1 MNQLKVFLIFL
12 AFELAIGSINTS
24 NRSFDDAC
32 WFSSFL
38 VSSKKFNLVLQNCRH
53 KSIKK
58 ILVQIPLFLKKK
70 KYFRL
75 NCFEPISFRLNCFEL
90 LLLAHNFR
98 LFLQTLPGT
107 TNRQIR
113 CRWQEDNK
121 QKFQQQ
127 TWAISNLSSSNHGK
141 H

>member
-12 AFELAIGSINTS
+12 AFELVIGSINTS

-58 ILVQIPLFLKKK
+58 ILVQIPLFFKKK

-75 NCFEPISFRLNCFEL
+75 NCFKPILS
-90 LLLAHNFR
+90 AHYFR
-98 LFLQTLPGT
+98 LFLQILPGT

-113 CRWQEDNK
+113 CWWQEDNK
-121 QKFQQQ
+121 QKFPQQ